1 MMKNTI
7 GISLSWIV
15 VKDIDAAIKFYTE
28 TVGLKLKEY
37 SPEFGW
43 AELSGP
49 EGSILGLAKEN
60 PEFDAKAGTNAVVTI
75 TVGNIETARADF
87 QKRGVKLIGDIME
100 VPGHVKLQSFQDK
113 DGNNFQLAEMLGEK

>member
-1 MMKNTI
+1 MKKTI

-28 TVGLKLKEY
+28 TVGLKLNEY

-49 EGSILGLAKEN
+49 EGAILGLAKESV
-60 PEFDAKAGTNAVVTI
+60 EQDAIAGTNAVVTV
-75 TVGNIETARADF
+75 TVDSIDKAREEF
-87 QKRGVKLIGDIME
+87 LQRGVKLVGDVME
-100 VPGHVKLQSFQDK
+100 IPGHVKLQTFQDK
-113 DGNNFQLAEMLGEK
+113 DGNSLQLVEVTAKK